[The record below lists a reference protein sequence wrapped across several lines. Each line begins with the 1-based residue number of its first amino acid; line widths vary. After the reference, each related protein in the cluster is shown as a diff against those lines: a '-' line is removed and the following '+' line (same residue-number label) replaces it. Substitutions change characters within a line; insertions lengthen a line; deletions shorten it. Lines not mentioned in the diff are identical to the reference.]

1 MEGISLS
8 PDLFNA
14 ELPRS
19 GGRNA
24 HRRSAHSNM
33 QEGSADAYSSNLPNT
48 ETGAQ
53 WNTKQRRSL
62 PFADIGSEETPPP
75 SNVSALRSVTDTLN
89 SKGLQ
94 ALKKVAKSPRESR
107 VWGITEVAGAG
118 VLGSADGYKRFD
130 TVSLRKLCFAA
141 ELRTFKRGQALCF
154 QGKEQLEAMLII
166 AGTASCR
173 VKAVD
178 EIVGTW
184 TRESEIPPQVQSEV
198 LGEEVYV
205 VHAGDTI
212 GFWALVTDWGKWSAS
227 FVATSKVDVLCF
239 TVQICK
245 PLLQSFCNSFDWS
258 TPLQVLQAEQNIA
271 IAESPREDSFES
283 KNSYESK
290 VAKPDTVQ
298 TDSRSMVDMVHVDL
312 QETLR
317 GIPFF
322 RQFEPLCVSRMIESM
337 EAIDIPERKV
347 LWDQESA
354 SRDFLNPTSTDTKK
368 PQHPSTVLHVIMQGT
383 VRVFRRAVSNLHE
396 TPQNITQRMAKTHQH
411 DDINALWDRPSEL
424 LSAYGSCL
432 FNLFPGDT
440 FGGPSLSHD
449 HTLIVDGGTRL
460 LRIREYPQTVGGSE
474 GVSIVFQQETLRRH
488 LRTPSDRK
496 SVV

>member
-1 MEGISLS
+1 MAALSNFLHVISVDHDPLPRSSLSTWRGSGSEARPPLSPSPGDNPRRIHRRSLLDSDAAAQDTGTQNVAASYHTHTKHEAAHTTAQSAQRYASSKPRHSLYTMEGISLS

-198 LGEEVYV
+198 LGEE
-205 VHAGDTI
+205 
-212 GFWALVTDWGKWSAS
+212 
-227 FVATSKVDVLCF
+227 
-239 TVQICK
+239 
-245 PLLQSFCNSFDWS
+245 
-258 TPLQVLQAEQNIA
+258 
-271 IAESPREDSFES
+271 
-283 KNSYESK
+283 
-290 VAKPDTVQ
+290 
-298 TDSRSMVDMVHVDL
+298 
-312 QETLR
+312 
-317 GIPFF
+317 
-322 RQFEPLCVSRMIESM
+322 
-337 EAIDIPERKV
+337 
-347 LWDQESA
+347 
-354 SRDFLNPTSTDTKK
+354 
-368 PQHPSTVLHVIMQGT
+368 
-383 VRVFRRAVSNLHE
+383 
-396 TPQNITQRMAKTHQH
+396 
-411 DDINALWDRPSEL
+411 
-424 LSAYGSCL
+424 
-432 FNLFPGDT
+432 
-440 FGGPSLSHD
+440 
-449 HTLIVDGGTRL
+449 
-460 LRIREYPQTVGGSE
+460 
-474 GVSIVFQQETLRRH
+474 
-488 LRTPSDRK
+488 
-496 SVV
+496 